1 MRDHASRW
9 LSIRVSGKT
18 TRSRYLTHSYPIDP
32 QRVAAVVYFDPRINV
47 ALVEASLA
55 IKLVA
60 LVPIVGV
67 EPVAAKTREDDV
79 GVVFVRSV

>member
-1 MRDHASRW
+1 VSG
-9 LSIRVSGKT
+9 RVSGRKE
-18 TRSRYLTHSYPIDP
+18 RSLLPLTHSFPIDP
-32 QRVAAVVYFDPRINV
+32 EGVATIVYFDSSINV
-47 ALVEASLA
+47 APVEASLA

-79 GVVFVRSV
+79 GVVFVRTV